1 AARPAAIADG
11 HHRYK
16 VGQRFAAEHPGS
28 ASTAAGAKLAVV
40 TSMSSRAL
48 TIDPIHRALRQPID
62 PALFADLKAAAVPFR
77 GGSGAE
83 LARAVAA
90 APQPALGVWVAG
102 RPPEIWRLL
111 PAGTPRAAAGK
122 APPLVVK
129 IFQDAVL
136 PALGLAPEA
145 ATDGTLV
152 YRSDADTLY
161 AQLERGELGTGFWLP
176 PMRPADFAA
185 AIAQG
190 ELLPPKSTRFL
201 PKAMSGLV
209 WSDHQ
214 SQVT

>member
-1 AARPAAIADG
+1 
-11 HHRYK
+11 
-16 VGQRFAAEHPGS
+16 
-28 ASTAAGAKLAVV
+28 
-40 TSMSSRAL
+40 M
-48 TIDPIHRALRQPID
+48 
-62 PALFADLKAAAVPFR
+62 
-77 GGSGAE
+77 
-83 LARAVAA
+83 
-90 APQPALGVWVAG
+90 
-102 RPPEIWRLL
+102 
-111 PAGTPRAAAGK
+111 
-122 APPLVVK
+122 VVK

-214 SQVT
+214 SRVT

>member
-1 AARPAAIADG
+1 
-11 HHRYK
+11 
-16 VGQRFAAEHPGS
+16 
-28 ASTAAGAKLAVV
+28 
-40 TSMSSRAL
+40 
-48 TIDPIHRALRQPID
+48 
-62 PALFADLKAAAVPFR
+62 
-77 GGSGAE
+77 
-83 LARAVAA
+83 
-90 APQPALGVWVAG
+90 VWVAG
-102 RPPEIWRLL
+102 RPPEIWSLL
-111 PAGTPRAAAGK
+111 PAGTPRAAGAAGK
-122 APPLVVK
+122 TPPLVVK

-190 ELLPPKSTRFL
+190 EELPPKSTRFL

-214 SQVT
+214 SRVT